1 MDNQTPTY
9 MRCMKDIIPPE
20 TPSKL
25 LSFSHS
31 RLLHIYCFSFFDAPV
46 AWQFLTLHEWMTG
59 YRRVF
64 KYTSRHHGWYAA

>member
-20 TPSKL
+20 TPGKL

-31 RLLHIYCFSFFDAPV
+31 RLFHIYCFSFFDAPV
-46 AWQFLTLHEWMTG
+46 AWQFLTLHERMTG
-59 YRRVF
+59 YR
-64 KYTSRHHGWYAA
+64 